1 MPASTKKSKGKNVI
15 HNNNDSNIN
24 NSLNH
29 KGHAGK
35 DKKQA
40 ENDEFE
46 KVLADLSKAT
56 EAAGMQR
63 AKMTERDE
71 KRRKEREERHK
82 NIAAKKTETEME
94 FDMMLR
100 RKQQKQQFQDLLQQ
114 LLAAQRVLLD
124 APNTDFHGETVT
136 ENPHFDVA
144 VGEMQG
150 WRAHM
155 EDEHLVD
162 VAFPTDAPN
171 SKEGLFCVFDGH
183 SGRECAKRCREL
195 IPKAARKY
203 FTRAPE
209 ENASTTV
216 DFEKVYLEVDSTLE
230 KELTDGSG
238 CTAVTVHV
246 TPDAITCASVGD
258 SRAVLCRNGAAF
270 DLSNDHKPENALER
284 ARIEAAGG
292 SVSENRVNG
301 QLAMSRAMGDFTYKS
316 QKNRDPMEQHVIAVP
331 DVVSTPRQAGDAW
344 VVLACD
350 GIFDVL
356 DNDELLE
363 CVLVKKHQGKSNVEI
378 CEEICRECLAPPVE
392 GGGRS
397 ARAEGTDNMTIMI
410 VDLK

>member
-1 MPASTKKSKGKNVI
+1 MPASNKKNKGNDVVHSSNDNINKTLKYKAGTGKSKAQTE
-15 HNNNDSNIN
+15 S
-24 NSLNH
+24 
-29 KGHAGK
+29 
-35 DKKQA
+35 
-40 ENDEFE
+40 DEFE
-46 KVLADLSKAT
+46 KVLADLTKAT
-56 EAAGMQR
+56 EAAGRKR
-63 AKMTERDE
+63 AKMVERDE
-71 KRRKEREERHK
+71 KLRKEREERHK
-82 NIAAKKTETEME
+82 NIAAKKTDMEVE

-100 RKQQKQQFQDLLQQ
+100 RQQQKQQFQDLLQQ
-114 LLAAQRVLLD
+114 LLATQRMLLD

-162 VAFPTDAPN
+162 VTFPTGAPN

-183 SGRECAKRCREL
+183 SGKECAQKCREL
-195 IPKAARKY
+195 IPKVAIKHI
-203 FTRAPE
+203 TPAPG
-209 ENASTTV
+209 ENASSTV
-216 DFEKVYLEVDSTLE
+216 DFEKVYMEVDSILE
-230 KELTDGSG
+230 KELKDGSG

-246 TPDAITCASVGD
+246 TADTITCASVGD
-258 SRAVLCRNGAAF
+258 SRAVLCRNGATL
-270 DLSNDHKPENALER
+270 DLSHDHKPDNALER
-284 ARIEAAGG
+284 ERIEAAGG

-316 QKNRDPMEQHVIAVP
+316 QKDRGPREQHVIAVP
-331 DVVSTPRQAGDAW
+331 DVVTTQRDPGDAW

-356 DNDELLE
+356 SNDKLLE
-363 CVLVKKHQGKSNVEI
+363 CVLAKKHQGKSNVEI